1 MTSLAWVV
9 LVAAGMYAFHRV
21 ALRMEARG
29 WIYYQKKR
37 GSSGALSSAALEVQ
51 SMFEPS
57 TRYVLKER
65 RKEDIEEQ
73 ESGDPPA
80 PGNGVRH

>member
-1 MTSLAWVV
+1 MTSIAWGAF
-9 LVAAGMYAFHRV
+9 VAAGMYSLHRV

-37 GSSGALSSAALEVQ
+37 GSSGTLSSAALETQ

-57 TRYVLKER
+57 KRYVLEER
-65 RKEDIEEQ
+65 RREDAEER

-80 PGNGVRH
+80 PGTDVRQ